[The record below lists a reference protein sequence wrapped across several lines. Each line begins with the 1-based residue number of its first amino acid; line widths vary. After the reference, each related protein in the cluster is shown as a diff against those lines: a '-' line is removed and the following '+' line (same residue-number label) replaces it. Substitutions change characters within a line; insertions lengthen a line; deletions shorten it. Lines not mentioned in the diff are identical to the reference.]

1 MIETNRENPC
11 TIVRKCASSLEHQ
24 SAQNSDGEKDFLFSN
39 MDFPPEEWDVFPAED
54 FDLASPRDPG
64 SLGVEVMAQVRN
76 DGRLIDH
83 FRLALGG
90 SDMLEASFKIK
101 QVLNNDKIANWGFLY
116 KLWPRDV
123 KIRRNMTTSDWID
136 IQDLVAS
143 WDISIKD
150 LDTGSE
156 VEAGTY
162 LAAMDALSSVKN
174 KVSCSLRWGVCAGP
188 DLKPYLHLQA
198 LPAACE
204 TFAGKP
210 ILKG

>member
-1 MIETNRENPC
+1 
-11 TIVRKCASSLEHQ
+11 
-24 SAQNSDGEKDFLFSN
+24 
-39 MDFPPEEWDVFPAED
+39 
-54 FDLASPRDPG
+54 
-64 SLGVEVMAQVRN
+64 MAQARN
-76 DGRLIDH
+76 NGRLIDH
-83 FRLALGG
+83 FRLTLGG

-116 KLWPRDV
+116 KLWPWDV
-123 KIRRNMTTSDWID
+123 KIRRNMTTSDWVD
-136 IQDLVAS
+136 IRDLVAS
-143 WDISIKD
+143 RDISIRD
-150 LDTGSE
+150 LDSGSE

-162 LAAMDALSSVKN
+162 LAALDALSSTKN

-198 LPAACE
+198 LPAAYE

>member
-1 MIETNRENPC
+1 MYNKTGNAPIHLS
-11 TIVRKCASSLEHQ
+11 ASQHRARSV
-24 SAQNSDGEKDFLFSN
+24 KKYYFPN
-39 MDFPPEEWDVFPAED
+39 MDFPPEEWEIFPAED
-54 FDLASPRDPG
+54 FELAGPRDPG
-64 SLGVEVMAQVRN
+64 TLGVEVMAQARN
-76 DGRLIDH
+76 NGRLIDH

-101 QVLNNDKIANWGFLY
+101 QVLNSDKIANWGFLY

-123 KIRRNMTTSDWID
+123 KIRRNMTTSDWVD
-136 IQDLVAS
+136 IRDLVAS
-143 WDISIKD
+143 RDISIRD
-150 LDTGSE
+150 LDSGSE

-162 LAAMDALSSVKN
+162 LAALDALSSAKN

-198 LPAACE
+198 LPAAYE